1 MAAGKAPRVEL
12 GFGLDLI
19 GGMNPRRQRREGGP
33 GYCVPRTQRSDWT
46 MIQIFA
52 YGINRTE
59 GSFQAKA
66 ARSVAGSVKE
76 QVGAGGRGTRSRPGN
91 PLLRRRCTEGRQ
103 APRPGLE
110 MPPRLSARAATS
122 RMASPALPP
131 HRRQLCSCRRP
142 AIHPQPTPRS
152 WFPLS
157 FSIVCSSE
165 SAPCHGLPGVQG
177 KETFIFTFPFG
188 KTQLRTSNE
197 LLLREEWLGR
207 DISFQ

>member
-19 GGMNPRRQRREGGP
+19 GGMNPRRQRCEGGP

-66 ARSVAGSVKE
+66 ARSVTGSVKE
-76 QVGAGGRGTRSRPGN
+76 QVGAGGRGTRSGPGN

-142 AIHPQPTPRS
+142 AIRNQRPVPGSRFRS
-152 WFPLS
+152 LSSVLPSQRPATACLEFKEKKTS
-157 FSIVCSSE
+157 FSHSP
-165 SAPCHGLPGVQG
+165 SAKP
-177 KETFIFTFPFG
+177 
-188 KTQLRTSNE
+188 S
-197 LLLREEWLGR
+197 
-207 DISFQ
+207 